1 MPHIILLGTC
11 DTKLD
16 ELLFLRQQ
24 ILSHG
29 SDIKLTLIDAG
40 RTARHHE
47 AITITQT
54 DLLSKHS
61 SSTPDAVA
69 KLPRGEVIKTMAAA
83 ATKCVAELYA
93 SNPKDIHGI
102 VNAGGSSGTAL
113 SSAVMRDALPVGFPK
128 LIVSTVASGD
138 VSHVVGETDIT
149 LTYSVVDIAGLNSLL
164 RSILSNAAGAIVG
177 MARAYEKRLSSEGRG
192 EEGEKRLRIGITMFG
207 VTTPC
212 VDAARKRLEE
222 KYNAEV
228 YVFHA
233 TGHGGRAMERLVSEE
248 KLDAVLDITTT
259 ELCDHV
265 AGGVMDAG
273 PGRLEAAAKRGI
285 PYILSL
291 GATDMV
297 NFGPKS
303 TVPEKYKGRNLYEH
317 NPSVT
322 LMRTSPEECGQIA
335 AFLVEKLTKFAKDK
349 TKVQVWIPNGGVSMI
364 ATKGSAFYDEESDKV
379 LFDSVRRGLEGSRIK
394 VVEYERDIN
403 DPGFANG
410 IADALIDIVKGSSSS

>member
-16 ELLFLRQQ
+16 ELLFLRSQ

-29 SDIKLTLIDAG
+29 DAIKVTLIDAG
-40 RTARHHE
+40 RTAREHE

-54 DLLSKHS
+54 TLLSKHS
-61 SSTPDAVA
+61 DKSPEEVQS
-69 KLPRGEVIKTMAAA
+69 LPRGEVVKTMADA
-83 ATKCVAELYA
+83 ATKCVADMHSRA
-93 SNPKDIHGI
+93 PTSIHGI

-113 SSAVMRDALPVGFPK
+113 ASAVMRDALPVGLPK

-138 VSHVVGETDIT
+138 VSHVVGETDVS

-164 RSILSNAAGAIVG
+164 RGILTNAAGGIVG
-177 MARAYEKRLSSEGRG
+177 MAGAYEGSLEGREGREG
-192 EEGEKRLRIGITMFG
+192 EEERLRVGVTMFG

-212 VDAARKRLEE
+212 VDVARKYLEE

-233 TGHGGRAMERLVSEE
+233 TGHGGRAMERLVTEG

-273 PGRLEAAAKRGI
+273 PDRLEAAARRGI
-285 PYILSL
+285 PYVLSL

-297 NFGPKS
+297 NFGPKA
-303 TVPEKYKGRNLYEH
+303 TVPERYKHRRLFEH

-322 LMRTSPEECGQIA
+322 LMRTSKEECGKIA
-335 AFLVEKLTKFAKDK
+335 EFLVRKLKGAKDK
-349 TKVQVWIPNGGVSMI
+349 ERVQVWIPKGGVSII
-364 ATKGSAFYDEESDKV
+364 ATQGAAFSDAEADEV
-379 LFDSVRRGLEGSRIK
+379 LFEGVRKGLDGSGIK
-394 VVEYERDIN
+394 VVEDERDVN
-403 DPGFANG
+403 HEGFAVD
-410 IADALIDIVKGSSSS
+410 IAEALMKIVRGDKVS